1 CWIADNKP
9 SIEFHERGKNH
20 KENVAAKISEIKKKS
35 VAKAKQEQKM
45 SKEFAA
51 MEEAALKAYE
61 EDLKRLAAQSSG
73 ESVAPSEA
81 PVKKQKKP
89 KKLKA
94 SVPSESSGGGR
105 PDVWLRGT
113 TNNSLLYYY
122 NTVTGG
128 ELMFETRVCGRELVI
143 SRRTSGA
150 WMEAVSPDGYMY
162 YYNTE
167 RGESSWEKPDDLNSE
182 DVAPPG
188 VESPREET
196 RAAEDLPPPQPE
208 SVSGAEDTSDPPKD
222 TPEPDETKQ
231 TSLLKTSF
239 RKRKEELVQTSA
251 DDGGERSS
259 DDGGSGEEKREDS
272 AVTDTV
278 KKDETPVKRPRKTN
292 PYGAWEQIQPQEDP
306 YEKVDLQLPQVE
318 SVAQTPAD
326 VPPEPRARFRERT
339 ITSLGAESSAGAT
352 FKKRKTE
359 NGKSRS
365 LRQRETD
372 E

>member
-1 CWIADNKP
+1 MADYWKSQPRKFCQYCKCWIADNKP

-20 KENVAAKISEIKKKS
+20 KENVAAKISE
-35 VAKAKQEQKM
+35 V
-45 SKEFAA
+45 
-51 MEEAALKAYE
+51 
-61 EDLKRLAAQSSG
+61 SSHVSTG

-113 TNNSLLYYY
+113 TNNGLLYYY
-122 NTVTGG
+122 NTVTGESQWEKPDG
-128 ELMFETRVCGRELVI
+128 FVDESSSSAAGQAQDLSG
-143 SRRTSGA
+143 GA
-150 WMEAVSPDGYMY
+150 WMEAVSFDGYMY

-167 RGESSWEKPDDLNSE
+167 RGESIWEKPDDFSAE
-182 DVAPPG
+182 DDVAPPG

-196 RAAEDLPPPQPE
+196 GAAEDPSPPQPE

-231 TSLLKTSF
+231 TSLLKISF
-239 RKRKEELVQTSA
+239 RKSKEELVKTSA
-251 DDGGERSS
+251 DDGERSS
-259 DDGGSGEEKREDS
+259 DDGGSGEEKWEGS

-306 YEKVDLQLPQVE
+306 YKKVDLQLPQVE

>member
-1 CWIADNKP
+1 MADYWKSQPRKFCQYCKCWIADNKP

-20 KENVAAKISEIKKKS
+20 KENVAAKISE
-35 VAKAKQEQKM
+35 VRQ
-45 SKEFAA
+45 
-51 MEEAALKAYE
+51 
-61 EDLKRLAAQSSG
+61 EDLLRSECNTS

-113 TNNSLLYYY
+113 TNNGLLYYY

-128 ELMFETRVCGRELVI
+128 ELMFEMHTCVRPSPSSLTVAGKTDL
-143 SRRTSGA
+143 SGGA
-150 WMEAVSPDGYMY
+150 WMEAVSFDGYMY

-167 RGESSWEKPDDLNSE
+167 RGESIWEKPDDFSAE
-182 DVAPPG
+182 DDVAPPG

-196 RAAEDLPPPQPE
+196 GAAEDPSPPQPE

-231 TSLLKTSF
+231 TSLLKISF
-239 RKRKEELVQTSA
+239 RKSKEELVKTSA
-251 DDGGERSS
+251 DDGERSS
-259 DDGGSGEEKREDS
+259 DDGGSGEEKWEGS

-306 YEKVDLQLPQVE
+306 YKKVDLQLPQVE